1 MKLQEK
7 SKSLF
12 DFLPNADPSDVN
24 QVLHRLDDEARLA
37 FRTLAFGNGKVS
49 SGPASCVICFS
60 GGIDSSILASLV
72 SDELSKDLPLLRV
85 GTMSSQD
92 ANAVATS
99 FATQAV
105 SRLDEAIV
113 EQAVLAVSSL
123 AKPLSLSHFEDC
135 VAFWVIAREVRER
148 FKGARYILSA
158 NGPDELFCGYDRF
171 RRIADTS
178 GYKAVSEEIHRAVS
192 IAKIL
197 AQQVRVILSSIG
209 IELLNPFLSEEFVR
223 FCELGVPVKYKIAIG
238 DDRLRKRIWRLY
250 GRKLGLAEEV
260 VQKPKKAMQYSM
272 GIHAVVKRMLKKGK
286 LEIGLQ
292 NAEMEHRTSNA

>member
-1 MKLQEK
+1 
-7 SKSLF
+7 
-12 DFLPNADPSDVN
+12 
-24 QVLHRLDDEARLA
+24 
-37 FRTLAFGNGKVS
+37 
-49 SGPASCVICFS
+49 
-60 GGIDSSILASLV
+60 
-72 SDELSKDLPLLRV
+72 
-85 GTMSSQD
+85 
-92 ANAVATS
+92 
-99 FATQAV
+99 
-105 SRLDEAIV
+105 
-113 EQAVLAVSSL
+113 
-123 AKPLSLSHFEDC
+123 
-135 VAFWVIAREVRER
+135 
-148 FKGARYILSA
+148 
-158 NGPDELFCGYDRF
+158 
-171 RRIADTS
+171 
-178 GYKAVSEEIHRAVS
+178 VSEEIHRAVS